1 MDMQTQSLDPQS
13 KVAAGFTHEVQLVCK
28 ATGEVVARELVR
40 NKVPLEG
47 LTDFCN
53 VLFKKGLVAEQLY
66 VGLYSGDYTPTGDET
81 AARLNEL
88 AGEVMGYAG
97 AGRPQWIPGQAAA
110 GGVDN
115 AASLAVF
122 DFSQEAQVR
131 GVFVSTSPTKGGG
144 EGKLYSVVKLPSV
157 KKPSSEFELRVLSG
171 FQFVSL

>member
-1 MDMQTQSLDPQS
+1 MQPKSLDPQS
-13 KVAAGFTHEVQLVCK
+13 MVAAGFTHEVQLVHK
-28 ATGEVVARELVR
+28 ATGEVVARERVH

-53 VLFKKGLVAEQLY
+53 VLFKKGLAAEQLY
-66 VGLYSGDYTPTGDET
+66 VGLYSGDYAPTGDET
-81 AARLNEL
+81 AARLSEL
-88 AGEVMGYAG
+88 AGEVTGYAG
-97 AGRPQWIPGQAAA
+97 ASRPQWVPGTAAA

-131 GVFVSTSPTKGGG
+131 GVFVSTSPVKGGG
-144 EGKLYSVVKLPSV
+144 EGKLYSMVKLPSV